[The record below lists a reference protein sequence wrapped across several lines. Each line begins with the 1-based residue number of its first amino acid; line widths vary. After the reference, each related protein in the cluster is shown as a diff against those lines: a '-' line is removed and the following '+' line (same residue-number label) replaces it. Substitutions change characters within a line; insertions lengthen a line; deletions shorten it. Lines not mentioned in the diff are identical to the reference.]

1 MKRAVIT
8 YLIVLYVVTLFPGYW
23 VVSVNAVSSGTAL
36 EKIKFDRNLRLDKR
50 FDTSTYF
57 GVIDSREELQEIW
70 SHMIQADDNT
80 FFFPG
85 VGVPPPPK
93 VDFGKYQALW
103 FADRGAHASF
113 VESAKLV
120 EDPKTGSLTAVIKV
134 WHSDFGSS
142 KLNLWQIPRT
152 QKKITFRETHHYD
165 RGP

>member
-1 MKRAVIT
+1 MKRAVIIF
-8 YLIVLYVVTLFPGYW
+8 LIVLYVIVLFPGYW
-23 VVSVNAVSSGTAL
+23 DVPVNAVSRGTAL
-36 EKIKFDRNLRLDKR
+36 EKIEFDRNLRLDKR
-50 FDTSTYF
+50 FDISTYF

-103 FADRGAHASF
+103 FADQGAHASF
-113 VESAKLV
+113 VESARLV

-134 WHSDFGSS
+134 WHSDFGSR

-152 QKKITFRETHHYD
+152 GEKITFRETHHYD

>member
-1 MKRAVIT
+1 MKRAVIIF
-8 YLIVLYVVTLFPGYW
+8 LLVLYVTALFPVYW
-23 VVSVNAVSSGTAL
+23 GTPVNAVSSGTAL
-36 EKIKFDRNLRLDKR
+36 GKIEIDRNLRLDKR
-50 FDTSTYF
+50 FDYSTYY
-57 GVIDSREELQEIW
+57 GVIDSREELEKIW

-85 VGVPPPPK
+85 LGVPPPPK

-113 VESAKLV
+113 VESAKLE

-142 KLNLWQIPRT
+142 KLNLWQIQRT
-152 QKKITFRETHHYD
+152 RKKITFRETHHYD